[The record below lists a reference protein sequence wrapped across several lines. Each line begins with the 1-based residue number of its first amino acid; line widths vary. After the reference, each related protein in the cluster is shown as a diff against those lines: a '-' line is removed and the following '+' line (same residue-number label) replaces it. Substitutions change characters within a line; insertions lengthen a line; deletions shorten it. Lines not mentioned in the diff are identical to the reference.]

1 MLGEI
6 SESRAKFENFLKG
19 ENFLRNSH
27 EMFRCFPIIYNG
39 KGGSSRQSKKL
50 VQCSHIYFIADN
62 KLWIFINIPALS
74 RSRNQT
80 SLMEEDKHS
89 KKRFSRL
96 LSQIGEASVNGG
108 WGCKLF
114 SVTLWELTPQIEFEF
129 SFEVWTRRRKKN
141 VMVETIV
148 VGTVHYRHISLW
160 KAFSIYYGAG
170 GSV

>member
-1 MLGEI
+1 MFGEI
-6 SESRAKFENFLKG
+6 SESRAKYENFLKG

-39 KGGSSRQSKKL
+39 KGGTSRQSKKL

-62 KLWIFINIPALS
+62 KLWIFINIPAFS

-96 LSQIGEASVNGG
+96 LSQIGESQHKWGDGG
-108 WGCKLF
+108 ANF
-114 SVTLWELTPQIEFEF
+114 SVWLCGNLHHKSNS
-129 SFEVWTRRRKKN
+129 SFLLKFKQEERRMSWRKQ
-141 VMVETIV
+141 
-148 VGTVHYRHISLW
+148 SW
-160 KAFSIYYGAG
+160 
-170 GSV
+170 